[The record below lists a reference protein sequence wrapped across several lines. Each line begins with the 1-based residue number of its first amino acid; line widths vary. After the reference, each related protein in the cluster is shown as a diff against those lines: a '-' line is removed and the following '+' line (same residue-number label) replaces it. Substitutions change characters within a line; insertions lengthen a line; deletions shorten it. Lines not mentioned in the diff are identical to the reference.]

1 MKSLILL
8 GGLDDPLQVFG
19 AFGPGEWIAGLVV
32 AGEEAVEE
40 FLEILLGML
49 DAMRQ
54 ALLTENA
61 EEAFDE
67 VDPRCMRGG
76 VVKEDLRMATEP
88 SPGCLVLMDV

>member
-8 GGLDDPLQVFG
+8 GGLDDPLQVFR

-32 AGEEAVEE
+32 AGEEAAEE
-40 FLEILLGML
+40 FLEILFGML

-54 ALLTENA
+54 TLLTQDA

-67 VDPRCMRGG
+67 VHPRGMRGG
-76 VVKEDLRMATEP
+76 VVKEDLRMAAEP
-88 SPGCLVLMDV
+88 PPGCQVLVDV